1 MSVNRVATK
10 LAVGVTTATAFYVI
24 YDYQTAHPMRKMQG
38 YNYRYGMIR
47 LYNAVLKQ
55 TLSSSAASVLP
66 LPTTMTLAELAHFDG
81 TNGNPTYFA
90 SEGYIWDASAS
101 NAFADSYSQ
110 FKGKDA
116 SMALAKMSMDA
127 KDVNRTDWNS
137 LSQQDINV
145 LQSWTNYFEQKY
157 YMTGRLQEY
166 DEYLLQQQGGK

>member
-1 MSVNRVATK
+1 
-10 LAVGVTTATAFYVI
+10 
-24 YDYQTAHPMRKMQG
+24 MRRMQG

-47 LYNAVLKQ
+47 LYNAVWKQ

-66 LPTTMTLAELAHFDG
+66 LPTTTMTLAELAHFDG
-81 TNGNPTYFA
+81 TNGKPAYFA

-101 NAFADSYSQ
+101 SMFADSYSQ

-116 SMALAKMSMDA
+116 TMALAKMSMDA